1 MFDRFYE
8 IGRIAEHFTSQTR
21 FGGKGVG
28 LGLSLVKGM
37 VEAHGGMVWVESAGT
52 TGGTRGAGGSAFHVL
67 LPLAAATGEVG
78 DAAG

>member
-1 MFDRFYE
+1 VFDRFYE
-8 IGRIAEHFTSQTR
+8 VGRITEHFTSRTR

-52 TGGTRGAGGSAFHVL
+52 TGGTGGSAFHVL
-67 LPLAAATGEVG
+67 LPLAADISEAI